1 MDILTREQLLAKEE
15 LKTERVDFEDGKGS
29 VFVRMMTGRE
39 RDRFEQ
45 SLMREETDK
54 KGRVTYKRA
63 LEDFRAKLAVNT
75 VCDETGKNIFQPQD
89 YDELSQNMGA
99 ARLKQI
105 ADAAGRLNKITE
117 EEGEDL
123 VKNSESGPNESDTSE
138 SGAAM

>member
-15 LKTERVDFEDGKGS
+15 LKRERVDFEDGKGS

-123 VKNSESGPNESDTSE
+123 VKNSESGQNESDTSE